1 MLLQSGVPMTSRL
14 AGFLLSAV
22 ILYFA
27 VHTFSGEQ
35 GLSEWSAKQERVA
48 ALEAELVSVKIE
60 IESLKSDIIRLTPG
74 TVDPD
79 FVEAL
84 AREKLAFV
92 HPNEI
97 IFTR

>member
-1 MLLQSGVPMTSRL
+1 MTSRL

-27 VHTFSGEQ
+27 IHTFSGEQ

-48 ALEAELVSVKIE
+48 ELEVELAKVQADIA
-60 IESLKSDIIRLTPG
+60 SLKSDIERLTPG